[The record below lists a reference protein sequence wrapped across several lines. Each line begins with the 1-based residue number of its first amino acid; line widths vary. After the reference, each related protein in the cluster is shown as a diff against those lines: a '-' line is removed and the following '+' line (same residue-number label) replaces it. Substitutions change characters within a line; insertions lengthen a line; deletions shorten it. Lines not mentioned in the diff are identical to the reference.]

1 VKVLVYVEGPG
12 DRASLEKLF
21 RDVLKQGRQSK
32 VSISFLPAGGKDW
45 ILQRLGRS
53 AASHLKGSPDDYVF
67 ALPDLYPMSKYDRT
81 GEAHGS
87 FEQLRAVLWK
97 RFSEEAE
104 QLGLSEEVRSHYRI
118 HCLKH
123 DLEVLLLGAPDTLK
137 QRLKTDEG
145 IEKNWRR
152 PPEDQNDQ
160 RPPKRVVEHL
170 FMKYRKQGYIETTD
184 APWILERA
192 SARDLCGTCPQNF
205 KPLFLEL
212 DRLSRR
218 ERLAGPEQAG

>member
-32 VSISFLPAGGKDW
+32 VSITFHPKEGKDW
-45 ILQRLGRS
+45 ILRQLGKT

-67 ALPDLYPMSKYDRT
+67 ALPDLYPMAKYART
-81 GEAHGS
+81 PEAHHS
-87 FEQLRAVLWK
+87 FEELRKLLWE
-97 RFSEEAE
+97 RFSLEAE
-104 QLGLSEEVRSHYRI
+104 QLGLSEEVRSHYRV

-152 PPEDQNDQ
+152 TPEDQNDQ
-160 RPPKRVVEHL
+160 RPPKRVVEQL

-184 APWILERA
+184 APWILERV
-192 SARDLCGTCPQNF
+192 SARDLCGACPQNF
-205 KPLFLEL
+205 KPLFQELE
-212 DRLSRR
+212 RLSRG
-218 ERLAGPEQAG
+218 ERLA